1 MPASLTKLGYWNKA
15 LYKIGAARL
24 SSTGVVNSAPASQ
37 FLNDIDA
44 QCVLEVLEEGVWSF
58 AVQTV
63 YMIPL
68 NPLSWV
74 TATSYAVGNF
84 VKQSNLIY
92 RCIVA
97 HTSGVFA
104 TDLSNGKWLIMTG
117 AVPILQ
123 TLPSM
128 NDGCSNPYFIPTD
141 FVKPYLFSAPAFY
154 RVETVKPPFVTTTQ
168 QVLLA
173 TDSAINAMKYVFY
186 NTDPATWTAKFY
198 EAVACKLSYELCFKI
213 SEAAQWAAKCE
224 AGYGKALMSALG
236 TDALDSSPDE
246 PIANEWFLARLAG
259 SDNNLNPW
267 GISQGSPTPEPYF

>member
-24 SSTGVVNSAPASQ
+24 SSTAVVNTAPASQ
-37 FLNDIDA
+37 FLNDIDP
-44 QCVLEVLEEGVWSF
+44 QCVLEVLEEGIWSF

-68 NPLSWV
+68 NPPAWV

-84 VKQSNLIY
+84 IKINSLIY

-104 TDLSNGKWLIMTG
+104 TDLSNGDWLLQAG

-123 TLPSM
+123 TFPSM

-141 FVKPYLFSAPAFY
+141 FVKPYLFSSPAFY
-154 RVETVKPPFVTTTQ
+154 RIETVKPPFVTTQ
-168 QVLLA
+168 QRILLA
-173 TDSAINAMKYVFY
+173 NDSAINAMKYVFY
-186 NTDPATWTAKFY
+186 NTDPATWTAKFF
-198 EAVACKLSYELCFKI
+198 EAVACKEAYELCFKV
-213 SEAAQWAAKCE
+213 ENGAQWAAKCE
-224 AGYGKALMSALG
+224 AGYSKALMSALG

-246 PIANEWFLARLAG
+246 TIADEWFLARLAG
-259 SDNNLNPW
+259 SANNLNPW
-267 GISQGSPTPEPYF
+267 GISQSSPTTEPY

>member
-24 SSTGVVNSAPASQ
+24 NSTDVVNTAPASQ
-37 FLNDIDA
+37 FLTDIDP
-44 QCVLEVLEEGVWSF
+44 QCVAELLEEGIWSF

-68 NPLSWV
+68 NPPVWV
-74 TATSYAVGNF
+74 TDTSYAVGNF
-84 VKQSNLIY
+84 IQIGSLIY

-104 TDLSNGKWLIMTG
+104 TDLGNGDWLLQTG

-128 NDGCSNPYFIPTD
+128 NDGVNNLYLIPSD
-141 FVKPYLFSAPAFY
+141 FVKPYLFSSPAFY
-154 RVETVKPPFVTTTQ
+154 RIETVKPPFVTTTQ
-168 QVLLA
+168 QVLLTNDA
-173 TDSAINAMKYVFY
+173 TINAMKYVFY
-186 NTDPATWTAKFY
+186 NTDTSTWTAKFY
-198 EAVACKLSYELCFKI
+198 EAMACKLAYELCFKI

-224 AGYGKALMSALG
+224 AGYNKALMSALG

-246 PIANEWFLARLAG
+246 PIANEWFIARLAG
-259 SDNNLNPW
+259 STNVAPW
-267 GISQGSPTPEPYF
+267 GITPGSPNPEPYF